1 MDRRRPQKVLKISAY
16 EWITV
21 GDARWIVASSSDF
34 MNEMDSHCKN
44 LIILGLLTILLAII
58 ILLAVSFSHY
68 NRQNRTYI
76 ENLRLV
82 ERQNF

>member
-1 MDRRRPQKVLKISAY
+1 MNGLRLGMHAGSLPVHR
-16 EWITV
+16 T
-21 GDARWIVASSSDF
+21 F

>member
-1 MDRRRPQKVLKISAY
+1 
-16 EWITV
+16 
-21 GDARWIVASSSDF
+21 
-34 MNEMDSHCKN
+34 MNEMDSHCKKN

-82 ERQNF
+82 ERQNFFEGKACPLKNQ